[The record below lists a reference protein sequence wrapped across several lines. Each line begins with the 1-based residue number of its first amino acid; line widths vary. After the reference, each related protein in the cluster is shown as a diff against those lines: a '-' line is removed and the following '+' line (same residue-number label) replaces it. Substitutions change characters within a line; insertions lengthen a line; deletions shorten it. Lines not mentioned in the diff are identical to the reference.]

1 MLKAQ
6 VESKN
11 IADIGAFEIKV
22 NWTVVKGDGSFFT
35 LKKYKHIQDDSH
47 VSQLYLFIH
56 TVRL

>member
-22 NWTVVKGDGSFFT
+22 NWTLFKGDGSVFT
-35 LKKYKHIQDDSH
+35 FKKYKHI
-47 VSQLYLFIH
+47 
-56 TVRL
+56 

>member
-1 MLKAQ
+1 M

-35 LKKYKHIQDDSH
+35 LKKYKHIQDNSH